1 MEAPSY
7 RLQTPRRQPPPP
19 LSLNNTTAF
28 WRTSTASHRESQT
41 LLYDLPSATISPPT
55 SPQSVV
61 TPTSPASAGRPQI
74 RNGRPAPPGTR
85 TRSQTPI
92 GVAPNDLEKF
102 AEQCRSW
109 SGHLPFPKLSH
120 SLLSGITVRTN
131 KQDTRWHKLLLI
143 YNLLIALLSPVY
155 NHPFEKHTIV
165 LWVLGDMLNSKH
177 TSPSFNPEDLCLL
190 ISGRTHA
197 ARKHKKVKDIHT
209 SYDRTWH
216 CLPKNVMSIWNVL
229 LITGAQWGYL
239 GQSLSLK
246 RKSTSNP
253 NWRW

>member
-1 MEAPSY
+1 VHFSSALRENIALVSSPCAMEAPSY

-28 WRTSTASHRESQT
+28 WRTSTVSHRESQT

-109 SGHLPFPKLSH
+109 SDHLPFPKLSH

-131 KQDTRWHKLLLI
+131 KQDTR
-143 YNLLIALLSPVY
+143 
-155 NHPFEKHTIV
+155 
-165 LWVLGDMLNSKH
+165 
-177 TSPSFNPEDLCLL
+177 
-190 ISGRTHA
+190 
-197 ARKHKKVKDIHT
+197 
-209 SYDRTWH
+209 
-216 CLPKNVMSIWNVL
+216 
-229 LITGAQWGYL
+229 
-239 GQSLSLK
+239 
-246 RKSTSNP
+246 
-253 NWRW
+253 